1 MEARMISELDML
13 LRVLA
18 AAGLGAIVG
27 YERERNHQPAGLR
40 THMVLVA
47 GSALAMTLS
56 INLASGPTNDP
67 ARLAAQVLTGIGFI
81 CAGAIMRFG
90 PTVRGL
96 TTAASLW
103 TMAIVGL
110 AVGAGYFIVAASVTA
125 LLIIVLSLLGI
136 IEARF
141 VKQTLN
147 ATFTVYT
154 VDRPGI
160 EQQVRE
166 VIAETVRH
174 VESFHSDRRI
184 HRQRI
189 KLDAVVKLKPGESP
203 ELLSARLGGIKGVRI
218 IRYE

>member
-1 MEARMISELDML
+1 MISELDML